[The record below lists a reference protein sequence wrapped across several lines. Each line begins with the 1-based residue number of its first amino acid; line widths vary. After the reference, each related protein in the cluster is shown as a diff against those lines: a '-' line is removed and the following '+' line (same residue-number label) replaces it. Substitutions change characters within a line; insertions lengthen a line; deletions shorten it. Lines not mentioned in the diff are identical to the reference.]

1 MLMLLIR
8 PDRTLMQE
16 IKLWSRIEFVGGVG
30 DYKSVH
36 TLLAGTVLVVL
47 CGASNQ

>member
-16 IKLWSRIEFVGGVG
+16 IKLCSRIEFVGR
-30 DYKSVH
+30 DYINQS
-36 TLLAGTVLVVL
+36 TLYWLPPY
-47 CGASNQ
+47 S